1 MRSLWLILEPTLFTP
16 DVLFFDK
23 WRTGGATAA
32 VICKERHYL
41 NFISYLKGIVWR
53 CITLRNIYNILIIM
67 STLNRNLSTEI
78 FNEEVIDSQAFTSFG
93 TVTANK
99 DGIIT
104 IIGLDE
110 VGVGEILMIGDSSAG
125 MVINIET
132 DNIKAIVLGDDTQ
145 IGQDDIATSTGDLFY
160 VPVGENL
167 LGRVVDTLGVPMDTD
182 EKLEYSEFNYIE
194 AKAPGII
201 SRKSVHEAMQ
211 TGILTIDAA
220 VSIGRGQRELI
231 IGDRQTGKTT
241 IAIDTIINHRG
252 LEQDDAQKLYC
263 IYVAIGQRLSSV
275 VNIVEQLKAVKAF
288 DYVTIVSATAAEPAS
303 LQYLSPY
310 TGFTMGEYFRDNQLH
325 SLVVYDDL
333 SKHAVAY
340 RQISLLLRRPPGR
353 EAYPGDVFYLH
364 SRLLERAAKLNED
377 FGSGSLTALPV
388 IETQAGDLTAY
399 IPTNVISI
407 TDGQIFLERELFYK
421 GIRPAINIVFSVS
434 RVGSAAQNPLMKE
447 FVGSLKLELAQYRE
461 VEIFASFG
469 SEIDVTTQQ
478 IIRRGARL
486 VELLKQP
493 PYKPMQL
500 ELQLFL
506 LFSGRNGYLDMLTLA
521 QVEEFKE
528 VAVDWFSNEEDSLAL
543 ENLFELEDE
552 IVRDLTLDFIV
563 KDLTHE
569 L

>member
-1 MRSLWLILEPTLFTP
+1 MTFFEKNNNQELEN
-16 DVLFFDK
+16 
-23 WRTGGATAA
+23 
-32 VICKERHYL
+32 E
-41 NFISYLKGIVWR
+41 NFIS
-53 CITLRNIYNILIIM
+53 
-67 STLNRNLSTEI
+67 
-78 FNEEVIDSQAFTSFG
+78 FG
-93 TVTANK
+93 KVTTNK
-99 DGIIT
+99 DGIIQ
-104 IIGLDE
+104 IIGLDD
-110 VGVGEILMIGDSSAG
+110 VVVGEVIMIGADIAG
-125 MVINIET
+125 MVINIEN
-132 DNIKAIVLGDDTQ
+132 DSIKAIVLGDDTK
-145 IGQDDIATSTGDLFY
+145 IVQDDIATATGNLFY

-167 LGRVVDTLGVPMDTD
+167 LGRVVDCLGMPMDSD
-182 EKLEYSEFNYIE
+182 EEISYQEFNYIE

-211 TGILTIDAA
+211 TGILTIDSA

-231 IGDRQTGKTT
+231 IGDRQTGKST
-241 IAIDTIINHRG
+241 IAIDTIINHKNIVN
-252 LEQDDAQKLYC
+252 DDAQKLYC

-275 VNIVEQLKAVKAF
+275 VTIMEQLKSLNAF

-303 LQYLSPY
+303 LQYLAPY
-310 TGFTMGEYFRDNQLH
+310 TGCTMGEYFRDNQTH
-325 SLVVYDDL
+325 SLVIYDDL

-377 FGSGSLTALPV
+377 YGAGSLTALPV

-421 GIRPAINIVFSVS
+421 GIRPAINIGLSVS

-478 IIRRGARL
+478 IIKRGAPL
-486 VELLKQP
+486 VEILKQP
-493 PYKPMQL
+493 PNKPMQI
-500 ELQLFL
+500 EQQLLL
-506 LFSGRNGYLDMLTLA
+506 LFSGRNGYLDNLTLA
-521 QVEEFKE
+521 QVEEYKE
-528 VAVDWFSNEEDSLAL
+528 VITDWFSLEEEKTAL

-552 IVRDLTLDFIV
+552 IVRDLVLDYTV
-563 KDLTHE
+563 KEIINDIIKT
-569 L
+569 

>member
-1 MRSLWLILEPTLFTP
+1 
-16 DVLFFDK
+16 
-23 WRTGGATAA
+23 
-32 VICKERHYL
+32 
-41 NFISYLKGIVWR
+41 
-53 CITLRNIYNILIIM
+53 M
-67 STLNRNLSTEI
+67 SNLSSI
-78 FNEEVIDSQAFTSFG
+78 NVNSNFSNELASESFTSFG
-93 TVTANK
+93 VVTTNK
-99 DGIIT
+99 DGIIQ
-104 IIGLDE
+104 IIGLDD
-110 VGVGEILMIGDSSAG
+110 VVVGEVIMIGADSAG
-125 MVINIET
+125 MVINIEN
-132 DNIKAIVLGDDTQ
+132 DGIKAIVLGDDTK
-145 IGQDDIATSTGDLFY
+145 IVQDDIATATDNLFY

-167 LGRVVDTLGVPMDTD
+167 LGKVVDCLGVPMDSD
-182 EKLEYSEFNYIE
+182 AKIAYEEFNYIE

-211 TGILTIDAA
+211 TGILTIDSA

-241 IAIDTIINHRG
+241 ICVDTIINHRN
-252 LEQDDAQKLYC
+252 LATDDAQKLYC

-275 VNIVEQLKAVKAF
+275 VTIVDQLKSLNAF
-288 DYVTIVSATAAEPAS
+288 DYVTVVSATAAEPAS
-303 LQYLSPY
+303 LQYLAPY
-310 TGFTMGEYFRDNQLH
+310 TGCTMGEFFRDNQTH
-325 SLVVYDDL
+325 SLVIYDDL

-377 FGSGSLTALPV
+377 YGAGSLTSLPI

-421 GIRPAINIVFSVS
+421 GIRPAINIGLSVS

-478 IIRRGARL
+478 IIKRGARL
-486 VELLKQP
+486 VELLKQAP
-493 PYKPMQL
+493 FKPMSL
-500 ELQLFL
+500 ELQLLL
-506 LFSGRNGYLDMLTLA
+506 LFAGRNGYLDALTLS

-528 VAVDWFSNEEDSLAL
+528 VA
-543 ENLFELEDE
+543 
-552 IVRDLTLDFIV
+552 LD
-563 KDLTHE
+563 
-569 L
+569 